1 MIEVLLLLAAASP
14 GGESAANLNAT
25 IAPAVIAEAPA
36 PVVHDSEIGGSTHRP
51 ATPARPWL
59 SDDADLNAVLS
70 KVSDIY
76 DVPQVAISP
85 RAKQAPRERL
95 GPHLVRRDE
104 HYRTQGHDITIEVL
118 RPDDDQQRP
127 AVLILHG
134 ASGIG
139 DGAFYRGAAELF
151 ADHGYVTFLPHYLP
165 RTDQKRNAAKNERKM
180 PAGKSE
186 SVLAGLPLQ
195 DKILRDAV
203 DFIAK
208 NPYVDASRIGV
219 FGLSLGA
226 FHALNLSSTDPRISA
241 VVDMSGGLRG
251 NMMPES
257 NRLPPTLALHGA
269 HDSLVSV
276 SRARS
281 LAAYLK
287 ERGIPH
293 QLVVY
298 PDQGHFFRGKAQQDA
313 LERATSFLAAYL
325 HPSET
330 SRAARGGE

>member
-14 GGESAANLNAT
+14 GGESAANLNPT

-36 PVVHDSEIGGSTHRP
+36 PDVAHDSEIGGGTHR
-51 ATPARPWL
+51 AAAPARPWL

-70 KVSDIY
+70 KVTDVY

-85 RAKQAPRERL
+85 RAKQARREPL
-95 GPHLVRRDE
+95 GPHLVHRDE
-104 HYRTQGHDITIEVL
+104 HFKSQGRDIVIEVL
-118 RPDDDQQRP
+118 RPDDDHQRP

-139 DGAFYRGAAELF
+139 DGAFYRGAAETF
-151 ADHGYVTFLPHYLP
+151 ADRGFVTFLPHYLP
-165 RTDQKRNAAKNERKM
+165 RIDEKRNAAKSGRKA
-180 PAGKSE
+180 PAAKNE

-195 DKILRDAV
+195 DKILHDAV
-203 DFIAK
+203 DYMTK
-208 NPYVDASRIGV
+208 SPYVDGSRIGV

-226 FHALNLSSTDPRISA
+226 FHALNLSSTDRRISA

-251 NMMPES
+251 NMMPS
-257 NRLPPTLALHGA
+257 RLPPTLALHGA

-281 LAAYLK
+281 LAAHLK

-293 QLVVY
+293 ELVVY
-298 PDQGHFFRGKAQQDA
+298 ADQGHFFRGKAQQDA
-313 LERATSFLAAYL
+313 FERATSFLATYL

-330 SRAARGGE
+330 RRAARGAE